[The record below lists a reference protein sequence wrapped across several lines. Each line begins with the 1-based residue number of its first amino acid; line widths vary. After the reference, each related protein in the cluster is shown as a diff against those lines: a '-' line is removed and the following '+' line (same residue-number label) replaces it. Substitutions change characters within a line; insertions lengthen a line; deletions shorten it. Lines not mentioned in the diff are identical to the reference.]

1 MEKEVKRLKLHGFN
15 NLTKSLSFNMYDICY
30 TKTVADRE
38 AYLQYIDE
46 QYNADRLTE
55 ILTNVSN
62 IIGANI
68 LNIAKQDYEPQGA
81 SVTILI
87 AEGCLHS
94 VGAEDNS
101 SAPGPL
107 PETVLA
113 HLDKS
118 HITVHTYPE
127 YNPDDKYI
135 YINGEPYIEKLNKV
149 GIVDITTA
157 ERADIVDAFEGEDVD
172 YVVFIEVQPFIARD
186 KVTFFTVGKDI
197 TTTVPLKII
206 DLVNG
211 KYLYNGK
218 FTEKASDSTMIG
230 GIGNKSVAMKA
241 LNKINEQITS
251 VLTVRLPEEKS
262 VAVAADKK

>member
-1 MEKEVKRLKLHGFN
+1 
-15 NLTKSLSFNMYDICY
+15 MYDICY

-55 ILTNVSN
+55 ILTNRRQQERRERATAHLARHGLFV
-62 IIGANI
+62 
-68 LNIAKQDYEPQGA
+68 LNIAQQDYEPQGA

-127 YNPDDKYI
+127 YNP
-135 YINGEPYIEKLNKV
+135 
-149 GIVDITTA
+149 
-157 ERADIVDAFEGEDVD
+157 
-172 YVVFIEVQPFIARD
+172 
-186 KVTFFTVGKDI
+186 
-197 TTTVPLKII
+197 
-206 DLVNG
+206 
-211 KYLYNGK
+211 
-218 FTEKASDSTMIG
+218 IG
-230 GIGNKSVAMKA
+230 GISTFRADLPA
-241 LNKINEQITS
+241 
-251 VLTVRLPEEKS
+251 VRS
-262 VAVAADKK
+262 HR

>member
-1 MEKEVKRLKLHGFN
+1 MKKVILYLLTMIFALSTATALAAEPADAPVSMRERMEKIRVESDPVYQAEKAKRMENMPKVAVLYVN
-15 NLTKSLSFNMYDICY
+15 NAET
-30 TKTVADRE
+30 T
-38 AYLQYIDE
+38 
-46 QYNADRLTE
+46 YNDK
-55 ILTNVSN
+55 VD
-62 IIGANI
+62 G
-68 LNIAKQDYEPQGA
+68 
-81 SVTILI
+81 V
-87 AEGCLHS
+87 
-94 VGAEDNS
+94 
-101 SAPGPL
+101 
-107 PETVLA
+107 VLGN
-113 HLDKS
+113 LEKC
-118 HITVHTYPE
+118 I
-127 YNPDDKYI
+127 NDDKYI

>member
-1 MEKEVKRLKLHGFN
+1 MVKKVILYLLAMIFALSTATALAAEPADAPVSMRERMEKIRVESDPVYQAEKAKRMENMPKVAVLYVNNAETTYNDEVDGVVLG
-15 NLTKSLSFNMYDICY
+15 NLEKFIN
-30 TKTVADRE
+30 
-38 AYLQYIDE
+38 
-46 QYNADRLTE
+46 
-55 ILTNVSN
+55 
-62 IIGANI
+62 
-68 LNIAKQDYEPQGA
+68 
-81 SVTILI
+81 
-87 AEGCLHS
+87 
-94 VGAEDNS
+94 
-101 SAPGPL
+101 
-107 PETVLA
+107 
-113 HLDKS
+113 
-118 HITVHTYPE
+118 
-127 YNPDDKYI
+127 DDKYI

>member
-1 MEKEVKRLKLHGFN
+1 MESDPVYQAEKAKRMENMPKVAVLYVNNAETTYNDEVDGVVLG
-15 NLTKSLSFNMYDICY
+15 NLEKCIN
-30 TKTVADRE
+30 
-38 AYLQYIDE
+38 
-46 QYNADRLTE
+46 
-55 ILTNVSN
+55 
-62 IIGANI
+62 
-68 LNIAKQDYEPQGA
+68 
-81 SVTILI
+81 
-87 AEGCLHS
+87 
-94 VGAEDNS
+94 
-101 SAPGPL
+101 
-107 PETVLA
+107 
-113 HLDKS
+113 
-118 HITVHTYPE
+118 
-127 YNPDDKYI
+127 DDKYI

-251 VLTVRLPEEKS
+251 VLTVRLPEEKP

>member
-1 MEKEVKRLKLHGFN
+1 MVLGNLEKCIN
-15 NLTKSLSFNMYDICY
+15 
-30 TKTVADRE
+30 
-38 AYLQYIDE
+38 
-46 QYNADRLTE
+46 
-55 ILTNVSN
+55 
-62 IIGANI
+62 
-68 LNIAKQDYEPQGA
+68 
-81 SVTILI
+81 
-87 AEGCLHS
+87 
-94 VGAEDNS
+94 
-101 SAPGPL
+101 
-107 PETVLA
+107 
-113 HLDKS
+113 
-118 HITVHTYPE
+118 
-127 YNPDDKYI
+127 DDKYI
-135 YINGEPYIEKLNKV
+135 YINGEPYIENLNKV

>member
-1 MEKEVKRLKLHGFN
+1 MVKKVILYLLTMIFALSTATALAAEPADAPVSMRERMEKIRVESDPVYQAEKAKRMENMPKVAVLYVNNAETTYNDEVDGVVLG
-15 NLTKSLSFNMYDICY
+15 NLEKCIN
-30 TKTVADRE
+30 
-38 AYLQYIDE
+38 
-46 QYNADRLTE
+46 
-55 ILTNVSN
+55 
-62 IIGANI
+62 
-68 LNIAKQDYEPQGA
+68 
-81 SVTILI
+81 
-87 AEGCLHS
+87 
-94 VGAEDNS
+94 
-101 SAPGPL
+101 
-107 PETVLA
+107 
-113 HLDKS
+113 
-118 HITVHTYPE
+118 
-127 YNPDDKYI
+127 DDKYI

-157 ERADIVDAFEGEDVD
+157 ERADIVDAF
-172 YVVFIEVQPFIARD
+172 EVQPFIARD

>member
-1 MEKEVKRLKLHGFN
+1 MKKVILYLLTMIFALSTATALAAEPADAPVSMRERMEKIRVESDPVYQAEKAKRMENMPKVAVLYVNNAETTYNDEVDGVVLG
-15 NLTKSLSFNMYDICY
+15 NLEKCIN
-30 TKTVADRE
+30 
-38 AYLQYIDE
+38 
-46 QYNADRLTE
+46 
-55 ILTNVSN
+55 
-62 IIGANI
+62 
-68 LNIAKQDYEPQGA
+68 
-81 SVTILI
+81 
-87 AEGCLHS
+87 
-94 VGAEDNS
+94 
-101 SAPGPL
+101 
-107 PETVLA
+107 
-113 HLDKS
+113 
-118 HITVHTYPE
+118 
-127 YNPDDKYI
+127 DDKYI

-157 ERADIVDAFEGEDVD
+157 ERADIVDAFE
-172 YVVFIEVQPFIARD
+172 
-186 KVTFFTVGKDI
+186 GKDI

>member
-1 MEKEVKRLKLHGFN
+1 MEKCIN
-15 NLTKSLSFNMYDICY
+15 
-30 TKTVADRE
+30 
-38 AYLQYIDE
+38 
-46 QYNADRLTE
+46 
-55 ILTNVSN
+55 
-62 IIGANI
+62 
-68 LNIAKQDYEPQGA
+68 
-81 SVTILI
+81 
-87 AEGCLHS
+87 
-94 VGAEDNS
+94 
-101 SAPGPL
+101 
-107 PETVLA
+107 
-113 HLDKS
+113 
-118 HITVHTYPE
+118 
-127 YNPDDKYI
+127 DDKYI

-251 VLTVRLPEEKS
+251 VLTVRLSEEKP

>member
-113 HLDKS
+113 
-118 HITVHTYPE
+118 I
-127 YNPDDKYI
+127 
-135 YINGEPYIEKLNKV
+135 
-149 GIVDITTA
+149 
-157 ERADIVDAFEGEDVD
+157 
-172 YVVFIEVQPFIARD
+172 
-186 KVTFFTVGKDI
+186 
-197 TTTVPLKII
+197 
-206 DLVNG
+206 
-211 KYLYNGK
+211 
-218 FTEKASDSTMIG
+218 
-230 GIGNKSVAMKA
+230 
-241 LNKINEQITS
+241 
-251 VLTVRLPEEKS
+251 
-262 VAVAADKK
+262 

>member
-1 MEKEVKRLKLHGFN
+1 MKKVILYLLTMIFALSTATALAAEPADAPVSMRERMEKIRVESDPVYQAEKAKRMENMPKVAVLYVNNAETTYNDEVDGVVLG
-15 NLTKSLSFNMYDICY
+15 NL
-30 TKTVADRE
+30 
-38 AYLQYIDE
+38 E
-46 QYNADRLTE
+46 QCIN
-55 ILTNVSN
+55 
-62 IIGANI
+62 
-68 LNIAKQDYEPQGA
+68 
-81 SVTILI
+81 
-87 AEGCLHS
+87 
-94 VGAEDNS
+94 
-101 SAPGPL
+101 
-107 PETVLA
+107 
-113 HLDKS
+113 
-118 HITVHTYPE
+118 
-127 YNPDDKYI
+127 DDKYI

>member
-1 MEKEVKRLKLHGFN
+1 MKKVILYLLTMIFALSTATALAAEPADAPVSMRERMEKIRVESDPVYQAEKAKRMENMPKVAVLYVNNAETTYTDEVDGVVLG
-15 NLTKSLSFNMYDICY
+15 NLEKCIN
-30 TKTVADRE
+30 
-38 AYLQYIDE
+38 
-46 QYNADRLTE
+46 
-55 ILTNVSN
+55 
-62 IIGANI
+62 
-68 LNIAKQDYEPQGA
+68 
-81 SVTILI
+81 
-87 AEGCLHS
+87 
-94 VGAEDNS
+94 
-101 SAPGPL
+101 
-107 PETVLA
+107 
-113 HLDKS
+113 
-118 HITVHTYPE
+118 
-127 YNPDDKYI
+127 DDKYI

>member
-1 MEKEVKRLKLHGFN
+1 MEKCIN
-15 NLTKSLSFNMYDICY
+15 
-30 TKTVADRE
+30 
-38 AYLQYIDE
+38 
-46 QYNADRLTE
+46 
-55 ILTNVSN
+55 
-62 IIGANI
+62 
-68 LNIAKQDYEPQGA
+68 
-81 SVTILI
+81 
-87 AEGCLHS
+87 
-94 VGAEDNS
+94 
-101 SAPGPL
+101 
-107 PETVLA
+107 
-113 HLDKS
+113 
-118 HITVHTYPE
+118 
-127 YNPDDKYI
+127 DDKYI

-172 YVVFIEVQPFIARD
+172 YVVFIEVQPFVARD
-186 KVTFFTVGKDI
+186 KITFFTVGKDI

-206 DLVNG
+206 DLING

-251 VLTVRLPEEKS
+251 VLIARLPEEKP

>member
-1 MEKEVKRLKLHGFN
+1 MKKVILYLLTMIFALSTATALAAEPADAPVSMRERMEKIRVESDPVYQAEKAKRMENMPKVAVLYVNNAETTYNDEVAGVVLG
-15 NLTKSLSFNMYDICY
+15 NLEKCIN
-30 TKTVADRE
+30 
-38 AYLQYIDE
+38 
-46 QYNADRLTE
+46 
-55 ILTNVSN
+55 
-62 IIGANI
+62 
-68 LNIAKQDYEPQGA
+68 
-81 SVTILI
+81 
-87 AEGCLHS
+87 
-94 VGAEDNS
+94 
-101 SAPGPL
+101 
-107 PETVLA
+107 
-113 HLDKS
+113 
-118 HITVHTYPE
+118 
-127 YNPDDKYI
+127 DDKYI

>member
-1 MEKEVKRLKLHGFN
+1 MEVHKNKNGGIMVKKVILYLLTMIFALSTATALAAEPADAPVSMRERMENMPKVAVLYVNNAETTYNDEVDGVVLG
-15 NLTKSLSFNMYDICY
+15 NLEKCIN
-30 TKTVADRE
+30 
-38 AYLQYIDE
+38 
-46 QYNADRLTE
+46 
-55 ILTNVSN
+55 
-62 IIGANI
+62 
-68 LNIAKQDYEPQGA
+68 
-81 SVTILI
+81 
-87 AEGCLHS
+87 
-94 VGAEDNS
+94 
-101 SAPGPL
+101 
-107 PETVLA
+107 
-113 HLDKS
+113 
-118 HITVHTYPE
+118 
-127 YNPDDKYI
+127 DDKYI

-251 VLTVRLPEEKS
+251 VLTARLPEEKP